1 MARQS
6 TYPDGQSDKYNIFCF
21 VTLFGNVF
29 YNFNFVNKVPLF
41 SKSSNSKT
49 STKNTKIRKTFIVI
63 INLIRIKIL
72 TISKFVLHTY
82 KAMIME
88 KYI

>member
-1 MARQS
+1 M
-6 TYPDGQSDKYNIFCF
+6 
-21 VTLFGNVF
+21 
-29 YNFNFVNKVPLF
+29 
-41 SKSSNSKT
+41 SSNSQT
-49 STKNTKIRKTFIVI
+49 STKKTKIRKTFIVI

-88 KYI
+88 KYNINYYKAG